1 VVNKTY
7 IGRKLI
13 MDIIGG
19 AFSYNYN
26 MILVYIAI
34 YLP

>member
-1 VVNKTY
+1 
-7 IGRKLI
+7 

-34 YLP
+34 YMP